1 MYEESTTKEKILRKV
16 RKALIQKSVS
26 PKDSSRSGTNIDFD
40 SDIFPKAE
48 EPLEIIFAQQFSKL
62 NGRFVYCED
71 EKELFENI
79 SLLMEENKWEK
90 VFCFEKKAKQVLL
103 KANIPFSENEK
114 DIRPMN
120 VGVSLC
126 EFLAART
133 GSVFVSSRQNSGR
146 RLPAF
151 ANYHIVI
158 AYSSQLV
165 YTIKEALN
173 GIKKKYE
180 HNLPSMIVNITG
192 PSRTADIEKT
202 LVQGAH
208 GPKEIY
214 VFLVDE

>member
-1 MYEESTTKEKILRKV
+1 MHEETTTKEKILKKV
-16 RKALIQKSVS
+16 RKALIQKST
-26 PKDSSRSGTNIDFD
+26 DSTNIDFD
-40 SDIFPKAE
+40 SDIYQKAE
-48 EPLEIIFAQQFSKL
+48 EPLEIIFAQQLTKL
-62 NGRFVYCED
+62 NGKFIYCEN
-71 EKELFENI
+71 EKELGENLT
-79 SLLMEENKWEK
+79 LLIEENKWDN
-90 VFCFEKKAKQVLL
+90 VFCFEKKAKDIL
-103 KANIPFSENEK
+103 KKSKIIFSENEK
-114 DIRPMN
+114 EIRHVD

-126 EFLAART
+126 EYLAART
-133 GSVFVSSRQNSGR
+133 GSVFVTSKQLSGR

-173 GIKKKYE
+173 GIKKKYGN
-180 HNLPSMIVNITG
+180 NLPSMIVNISG

>member
-1 MYEESTTKEKILRKV
+1 MYDESTTKEKILKKV
-16 RKALIQKSVS
+16 RKALIHKSAGAINV
-26 PKDSSRSGTNIDFD
+26 DFD
-40 SDIFPKAE
+40 SDIYQKAT
-48 EPLEIIFAQQFSKL
+48 EPLEILFAQQLTKL
-62 NGRFVYCED
+62 NGKFIYCEN
-71 EKELFENI
+71 ENELCSNLSDLI
-79 SLLMEENKWEK
+79 SENKWDK
-90 VFCFEKKAKQVLL
+90 VFCFEKKMKELL
-103 KANIPFSENEK
+103 KKTQISFSENEK
-114 DIRPMN
+114 DIAHVN
-120 VGVSLC
+120 VGISLC

-133 GSVFVSSRQNSGR
+133 GSVFVTSRQNAGR

-151 ANYHIVI
+151 SNYHIVI

-165 YTIKEALN
+165 YTIKEALS

-180 HNLPSMIVNITG
+180 KDFPSMVVNITG

>member
-1 MYEESTTKEKILRKV
+1 MYEERTSKEKILKKV
-16 RKALIQKSVS
+16 RNALIHKSAIS
-26 PKDSSRSGTNIDFD
+26 PNVDFD
-40 SDIFPKAE
+40 SDIYKKAE
-48 EPLEIIFAQQFSKL
+48 EPLEILFAQQLTKL
-62 NGRFVYCED
+62 NGKFIYCEN
-71 EKELFENI
+71 EKELCSNLSDLI
-79 SLLMEENKWEK
+79 SENKWEK
-90 VFCFEKKAKQVLL
+90 VFSFEK
-103 KANIPFSENEK
+103 NIKEILRKSNISFSENEK
-114 DIRPMN
+114 DIAHIN
-120 VGVSLC
+120 VGVSFC

-133 GSVFVSSRQNSGR
+133 GSVFVSSRQNAGR

-165 YTIKEALN
+165 YTIKEALS

-180 HNLPSMIVNITG
+180 KNIPSMIVNISG

-214 VFLVDE
+214 VFLIDA

>member
-1 MYEESTTKEKILRKV
+1 MHEETTTKEKTLKKI

-40 SDIFPKAE
+40 SDIFLKGE
-48 EPLEIIFAQQFSKL
+48 EPLEIIFAQQFTKL
-62 NGRFVYCED
+62 NGKFIYCED
-71 EKELFENI
+71 EKELCSTI
-79 SLLMEENKWEK
+79 SLLIDENKWEH
-90 VFCFEKKAKQVLL
+90 VFCFEKKAKEIL
-103 KANIPFSENEK
+103 KKSDIPFSENEK

-133 GSVFVSSRQNSGR
+133 GSIFVTSKQNSGR

-165 YTIKEALN
+165 YTIKEALI
-173 GIKKKYE
+173 GIKKKYGN
-180 HNLPSMIVNITG
+180 NLPSMIVNITG

-214 VFLVDE
+214 VFLVDG